1 MSNEQLLQAISD
13 MMDQKLEE
21 KLEQKLEEKL
31 DKKLDEKLDKKL
43 DEKLDKK
50 LDEKLDQKLKPIYN
64 RLDNMEDQYKNFY
77 FEFKDFEQNIT
88 KSVHTLQDEMETV
101 ITILKLNELVP
112 Q

>member
-21 KLEQKLEEKL
+21 KLEEKLEQKL
-31 DKKLDEKLDKKL
+31 DQKLDEKLL
-43 DEKLDKK
+43 
-50 LDEKLDQKLKPIYN
+50 PIYTQLDN
-64 RLDNMEDQYKNFY
+64 VDRRLDDFY
-77 FEFKDFEQNIT
+77 LEFKTFEKDIT

-101 ITILKLNELVP
+101 IMVLKLNDLVP